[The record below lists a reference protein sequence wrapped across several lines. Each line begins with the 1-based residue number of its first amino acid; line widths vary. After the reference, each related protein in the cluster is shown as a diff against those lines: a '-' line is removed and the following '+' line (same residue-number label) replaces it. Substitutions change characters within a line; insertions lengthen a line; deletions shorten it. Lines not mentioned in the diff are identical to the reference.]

1 LEDTPLE
8 DALMLLRA
16 AQELTAI
23 DDVGEL
29 LRRAVVL
36 TRRATGAEVVLLG
49 IEDETHPGTFS
60 KILTPDGEASAADAA
75 TWESSQPDDED
86 RDRLLRVPVRVG
98 EQEFATLMVGSWPR
112 PPDRGARLMVEAVAV
127 ALGSRLDALRARR
140 VSELHEQVMRT
151 VWELDRTLIQE
162 VDLDVTLPLFA
173 DRVRELSTARVVA
186 LVGMAETG
194 PRVLASS
201 GSEAGPV
208 LSELAPDIEP
218 VLRDRRAHHWSTL
231 SRTST
236 HPGATASTTRCTS
249 LVPLDTRDRS
259 PVVLVVHDWLPSSG
273 VNQQQVR
280 DALSTL
286 ALHASVILDRE
297 RGEREHDLLTVLED
311 RDRIARDLHDL
322 VIQRLF
328 AVGLTLQGASRRAG
342 NAEVIE
348 RLEGAV
354 AELDQTIRDIR
365 ATIFELRHRPGAGS
379 FRADLRALIES
390 YGATLGFAPLISL
403 LGPLDSVAD
412 DEVHSQVLMVV
423 REALSNVVRH
433 ARATSVAVAAE
444 ATAESLTI
452 IVQDDGVG
460 IGVGALESG
469 LSNVRARAR
478 EREGAVELT
487 AIQPHGTHLRW
498 SIPV

>member
-1 LEDTPLE
+1 MDTPLE

-29 LRRAVVL
+29 LRRAVAL

-60 KILTPDGEASAADAA
+60 QVLTPDGEAGEAV
-75 TWESSQPDDED
+75 WENSQLDDED
-86 RDRLLRVPVRVG
+86 GDQLLRVPVRVG
-98 EQEFATLMVGSWPR
+98 EQEFAALMVGSWPR
-112 PPDRGARLMVEAVAV
+112 PPDRGAQLLVEAIAV

-140 VSELHEQVMRT
+140 VSELHAQVMRT

-186 LVGMAETG
+186 LVGTAETG
-194 PRVLASS
+194 TRVLASS

-208 LSELAPDIEP
+208 LSELATDIEP

-231 SRTST
+231 SKASCQPGST
-236 HPGATASTTRCTS
+236 GTTASTTRCTS

-259 PVVLVVHDWLPSSG
+259 SVVLVVHDWRPSSG
-273 VNQQQVR
+273 VTQQQVL

-379 FRADLRALIES
+379 FRADLRALVES
-390 YGATLGFAPLISL
+390 YGPTLGFAPLISL
-403 LGPLDSVAD
+403 LGPLDSVAN

-423 REALSNVVRH
+423 REALSNVARH
-433 ARATSVAVAAE
+433 AHATSVAVVAE
-444 ATAESLTI
+444 ATAQSLTI

-460 IGVGALESG
+460 IGVGAVESG

-478 EREGAVELT
+478 ERDGAVEL
-487 AIQPHGTHLRW
+487 ARIQPHGTHLRW